1 MMRYVRKATER
12 MIDLAERF
20 PSDTG
25 LKTRLL
31 NIGSVELLIAQSSM
45 LAKMVDESDYLEYA
59 ERRFR
64 LSINAFTTVFDSL
77 GSNTVSTEWLTTLE
91 SLDTLFPWINYKVFS
106 KKK

>member
-31 NIGSVELLIAQSSM
+31 NIGAVELLIAQSSN
-45 LAKMVDESDYLEYA
+45 LAKMVDVDDCGEYA
-59 ERRFR
+59 QRRFR
-64 LSINAFTTVFDSL
+64 LSINAFSTVFDSL

-91 SLDTLFPWINYKVFS
+91 GLDALFPWINYKVFC